1 MSIYVKI
8 KKKSFLS
15 RQTDRQTHVQLETI
29 VRNLTKKEL
38 DIHRLDEIG
47 QKVGIRDQTE
57 AEAKEKE
64 EADHVEEGD
73 LEEVLHQVELG
84 DLAPEPLVLAARA
97 RVHEVVA
104 GAVEEVAGLGGGGGG
119 DVVQRVEVLTLEL
132 TGAIV
137 D

>member
-1 MSIYVKI
+1 MLIYVKI
-8 KKKSFLS
+8 KKKSFFI
-15 RQTDRQTHVQLETI
+15 RTDTRSTQII

-84 DLAPEPLVLAARA
+84 DLAPEPLVRAARA

-132 TGAIV
+132 TGSIV